1 MVFNSLI
8 DFRFDGVE
16 SKYIAVNNYGAR
28 WVKNIKV
35 NVTCLNKQQIKNV
48 VAYLLLNCFFTAS
61 PKIFSQII
69 GIPRVSD
76 PVPFFLPTYSYTS
89 MKVSR

>member
-1 MVFNSLI
+1 MVFNSLT

-35 NVTCLNKQQIKNV
+35 NVTCLNK
-48 VAYLLLNCFFTAS
+48 
-61 PKIFSQII
+61 
-69 GIPRVSD
+69 
-76 PVPFFLPTYSYTS
+76 
-89 MKVSR
+89 